1 MRGESGVSWR
11 TGLLGVLA
19 GVALAGSAWAQPRNL
34 ILFVADG
41 LRAKSVT
48 ADVAPA
54 LAALRAEGVDF
65 ANSHSLYPT
74 VTTANASAIAT
85 GHYLGDTGDF
95 GNTIYV
101 GEPLPA
107 PSGLPLAAIEDNA
120 NIGLMNDR
128 FEGNYLG
135 EVSLLQAAR
144 AKGYATA
151 VMGKEGPV
159 AVQDVTARDGTGTIV
174 IDDET
179 GGPPEDALPLSPEV
193 VGAIKA
199 AGLDPRTPDR
209 GLNGGGGAYN
219 MPGVLVANVDQQAW
233 FTAVA
238 TKVLLPMWKAQGRPF
253 VLVFWSRDP
262 DGTQHGQG
270 DSLNELVPGINGP
283 TSKAAI
289 GNASKNLAALR
300 AALMDLGLAESTN
313 VVVTADHGFA
323 TKSLQSQTSAAAK
336 FRYRDVVPGF
346 MPQGFL
352 AIDLAKALG
361 LPLHDGAGLPVDS
374 AAGFYPRGG
383 ARLGPDPKHPAIV
396 VAPNGGTSLIYLPG
410 PDAKAL
416 APKVVEALT
425 RQDYTA
431 SIFVADALG
440 AIPGTLPTSRI
451 NLAGSART
459 PSPSI
464 VVSFRTFDTGCGEPE
479 MCAVEVADS
488 GQQQG
493 QGIHGS
499 FGRHDTHNFMA
510 AVGPDFRK
518 GFVDPTPVSNAD
530 WAQTLAKVMDL
541 DLKPRGKLTGRV
553 MREALAADGAAVAS
567 EPFTIRSAPAANGFV
582 TILNGQTAGG
592 VSYFDAAGSP
602 GRTVGLKP

>member
-1 MRGESGVSWR
+1 MGRR
-11 TGLLGVLA
+11 ILGLGLTAALVLA
-19 GVALAGSAWAQPRNL
+19 AGAASAAPRNL
-34 ILFVADG
+34 IIFVTDG
-41 LRAKSVT
+41 LRYKSVT
-48 ADVAPA
+48 EAVAPG
-54 LAALRAEGVDF
+54 LAAVRREGVDF

-85 GHYLGDTGDF
+85 GHHLGDTGDF

-128 FEGNYLG
+128 FGGNYLG

-151 VMGKEGPV
+151 VLGKEGPV

-179 GGPPEDALPLSPEV
+179 GGDPGQALPLAPEV
-193 VGAIKA
+193 IAAIKA
-199 AGLDPRTPDR
+199 AGLKAATPDR

-233 FTAVA
+233 FTSVAVKA
-238 TKVLLPMWKAQGRPF
+238 LLPMWKAQGQPF
-253 VLVFWSRDP
+253 VLVYWSRDP
-262 DGTQHGQG
+262 DGTQHAQG
-270 DSLNELVPGINGP
+270 DSLNELDPGINGP

-289 GNASKNLAALR
+289 GNASKQLAALR
-300 AALMDLGLAESTN
+300 AALKDLGLEDSTN

-323 TKSLQSQTSAAAK
+323 TKSLESATSGAAK
-336 FRYRDVVPGF
+336 LPYRDVVPGF
-346 MPQGFL
+346 LPQGFL
-352 AIDLAKALG
+352 AIDLAGALRQ
-361 LPLHDGAGLPVDS
+361 PLYDAAGLEVEP
-374 AAGFYPRGG
+374 AQGFYPKGG
-383 ARLGPDPKHPAIV
+383 ARIGADPQHPDIV

-416 APKVVEALT
+416 APRVVEALT
-425 RQDYTA
+425 KQDYTA

-440 AIPGTLPTSRI
+440 PIAGTLPTSRI
-451 NLAGSART
+451 NLVGSSRT

-464 VVSFRTFDTGCGEPE
+464 VVSFRTWDTGCGEPE
-479 MCAVEVADS
+479 MCAVEIADS
-488 GQQQG
+488 GQQHG

-499 FGRHDTHNFMA
+499 FGRHDTRNFMA

-530 WAQTLAKVMDL
+530 WAPTLAKIMGL
-541 DLKPRGKLTGRV
+541 DLQGRGQLKGRV
-553 MREALAADGAAVAS
+553 MREALAADGAAVESQTWTLRS
-567 EPFTIRSAPAANGFV
+567 EPGPGGFV
-582 TILNGQTAGG
+582 TILNGQTAEG
-592 VSYFDAAGSP
+592 VSYFDAAGSV
-602 GRTVGLKP
+602 GRTVGLRP

>member
-1 MRGESGVSWR
+1 MGRR
-11 TGLLGVLA
+11 ILGLGLTAALVLAA
-19 GVALAGSAWAQPRNL
+19 GVASAAPRNL
-34 ILFVADG
+34 IIFVTDG
-41 LRAKSVT
+41 LRYKSVT
-48 ADVAPA
+48 EAVAPG
-54 LAALRAEGVDF
+54 LAAVRREGVDF

-85 GHYLGDTGDF
+85 GHHLGDTGDF

-128 FEGNYLG
+128 FGGNYLG

-151 VMGKEGPV
+151 VLGKEGPV

-179 GGPPEDALPLSPEV
+179 GGDPGQALPLAPEV
-193 VGAIKA
+193 IAAIKA
-199 AGLDPRTPDR
+199 AGLKTATPDR

-233 FTAVA
+233 FTSVAVKA
-238 TKVLLPMWKAQGRPF
+238 LLPMWKTQGKPF
-253 VLVFWSRDP
+253 VLIYWSRDP
-262 DGTQHGQG
+262 DGTQHAQG
-270 DSLNELVPGINGP
+270 DSLNELDPGINGP

-289 GNASKNLAALR
+289 GNASKQLAALR
-300 AALMDLGLAESTN
+300 AALKDLGLEDSTN

-323 TKSLQSQTSAAAK
+323 TKSLESATSSAAK
-336 FRYRDVVPGF
+336 LPYRDVVPGF
-346 MPQGFL
+346 LPQGFL
-352 AIDLAKALG
+352 AIDLAGALRQ
-361 LPLHDGAGLPVDS
+361 PLYDAAGLEVEP
-374 AAGFYPRGG
+374 AQGFYPKGG
-383 ARLGPDPKHPAIV
+383 ARIGADPQHPDIV

-416 APKVVEALT
+416 APRVVEALT
-425 RQDYTA
+425 KQDYTA

-440 AIPGTLPTSRI
+440 PIAGTLPTSRI
-451 NLAGSART
+451 NLVGSSRT

-464 VVSFRTFDTGCGEPE
+464 VVSFRTWDTGCGEPE
-479 MCAVEVADS
+479 MCAVEIADS
-488 GQQQG
+488 GQQHG

-499 FGRHDTHNFMA
+499 FGRHDTRNFMA

-530 WAQTLAKVMDL
+530 WAPTLAKIMGL
-541 DLKPRGKLTGRV
+541 DLQGRGQLKGRV
-553 MREALAADGAAVAS
+553 MREALVADGAAVQSRAWTLRS
-567 EPFTIRSAPAANGFV
+567 EPGPGGFV
-582 TILNGQTAGG
+582 TILNGQTAEG
-592 VSYFDAAGSP
+592 VSYFDAAGSV
-602 GRTVGLKP
+602 GRTVGLRP

>member
-1 MRGESGVSWR
+1 VGLRSLSWA
-11 TGLLGVLA
+11 LAAAAVLAA
-19 GVALAGSAWAQPRNL
+19 GVAEAAPRNL
-34 ILFVADG
+34 IIFVTDG
-41 LRAKSVT
+41 LRYKSVT
-48 ADVAPA
+48 EAVAPG
-54 LAALRAEGVDF
+54 LAAVRREGVDF

-85 GHYLGDTGDF
+85 GHHLGDTGDF

-107 PSGLPLAAIEDNA
+107 PSGLPLAALEDNA
-120 NIGLMNDR
+120 NLGLMNDR

-151 VMGKEGPV
+151 VIGKQGPV

-174 IDDET
+174 IDDDT
-179 GGPPEDALPLSPEV
+179 GGGDPGEALPLAPEV
-193 VGAIKA
+193 TAAIKA
-199 AGLDPRTPDR
+199 AGLRTSTPDR
-209 GLNGGGGAYN
+209 GLNAGGGAYN

-233 FTAVA
+233 FTSVAV
-238 TKVLLPMWKAQGRPF
+238 KVLLPMWKAQGKPF
-253 VLVFWSRDP
+253 VLIYWSRDP
-262 DGTQHGQG
+262 DGTQHAQG
-270 DSLNELVPGINGP
+270 DSLNELDPGINGP

-289 GNASKNLAALR
+289 ANASKNLAALR
-300 AALMDLGLAESTN
+300 AALKDLGLEDETN

-323 TKSLQSQTSAAAK
+323 TKSLQSATSPAAK

-352 AIDLAKALG
+352 GIDLSKALG
-361 LPLHDGAGLPVDS
+361 LKLFDGAGVEVDP
-374 AAGFYPRGG
+374 AQGFYPKGG
-383 ARLGPDPKHPAIV
+383 ARLGADPNHPDIV
-396 VAPNGGTSLIYLPG
+396 LAPNGGTSLIYLPG
-410 PDAKAL
+410 ANAKAL
-416 APKVVEALT
+416 APRVVEALT

-440 AIPGTLPTSRI
+440 PIAGTLPTSKI
-451 NLAGSART
+451 NLVGSSRT

-464 VVSFRTFDTGCGEPE
+464 AVSFKTWDTGCGEPE
-479 MCAVEVADS
+479 MCAVEIADS

-493 QGIHGS
+493 QGIHGA

-518 GFVDPTPVSNAD
+518 GFVDPAPVSNAD
-530 WAQTLAKVMDL
+530 WAPTLARIMGL
-541 DLKPRGKLTGRV
+541 DLKGRGQLKGRV
-553 MREALAADGAAVAS
+553 MREALAADGAAVESQAW
-567 EPFTIRSAPAANGFV
+567 TLRSDPGPGGFV
-582 TILNGQTAGG
+582 TILNGQTAEG
-592 VSYFDAAGSP
+592 VNYFDAAGSA